1 MVAAAKQQY
10 KPIASFEPLSWQ
22 FAPWASKKPVM
33 LLTGSA
39 GGGKSTLAANKLHG
53 FMLKYPESQGL
64 ITRKVRVS
72 LTNSTILFMEKMV
85 IGDDPRVVHLPSK
98 DRFEYSNGSILSYA
112 GLEDEKQRDRLKSIG
127 LKGGVDI
134 CWMEEATENERADF
148 DAVQA
153 RIRGTA
159 APWRQTI
166 LSTNPEGPLHWIHTD
181 LMSEVDPDVAV
192 FYSRAAD
199 NTYNPADYQKT
210 LARMKGVEG
219 LRLRDGKWVQASG
232 LVYDVWDEE
241 FNISE
246 QAEFR
251 ASDPVI
257 WFVDDGYSGEV
268 EEVSGFFKANAHPRV
283 FLMAQI
289 RPDGQVCI
297 FAESYAIHLLSDHHI
312 RDVSS
317 MGYPRPQFAV
327 VDKSAAELKGRLQAN
342 GVTTINGPAD
352 VEESIKVMRN
362 FIAPDENGYRRLLVH
377 PRCKH
382 FRSEMASYRRD
393 KVSGKPVKEF
403 DHGPDCCR
411 YGLTIIDKGGMQE
424 LDAEIQEAIFSLPG
438 Y

>member
-1 MVAAAKQQY
+1 MVATAKQQY
-10 KPIASFEPLSWQ
+10 RPIASFEPLSWQ
-22 FAPWASKKPVM
+22 FAPWASKKPVI

-98 DRFEYSNGSILSYA
+98 DRFEYSNGSVLSYA

-134 CWMEEATENERADF
+134 CWMEEATEFERADF

-159 APWRQTI
+159 ASWRQTI
-166 LSTNPEGPLHWIHTD
+166 LTTNPEGPLHWIHTD
-181 LMSEVDPDVAV
+181 LMSGVDPDVSI

-232 LVYDVWDEE
+232 LV
-241 FNISE
+241 
-246 QAEFR
+246 
-251 ASDPVI
+251 
-257 WFVDDGYSGEV
+257 
-268 EEVSGFFKANAHPRV
+268 
-283 FLMAQI
+283 
-289 RPDGQVCI
+289 
-297 FAESYAIHLLSDHHI
+297 
-312 RDVSS
+312 
-317 MGYPRPQFAV
+317 
-327 VDKSAAELKGRLQAN
+327 
-342 GVTTINGPAD
+342 
-352 VEESIKVMRN
+352 
-362 FIAPDENGYRRLLVH
+362 
-377 PRCKH
+377 
-382 FRSEMASYRRD
+382 
-393 KVSGKPVKEF
+393 
-403 DHGPDCCR
+403 
-411 YGLTIIDKGGMQE
+411 
-424 LDAEIQEAIFSLPG
+424 
-438 Y
+438 